1 MGSRRGFILP
11 RGRLLRRRL
20 LREPCSK
27 LTLNLT
33 LTLIGGSFENLA
45 QSHQLV
51 QGLVAPLLAA
61 GRLEDATEVLV
72 TSTHLGVP
80 LGDVGTMSALLD
92 ISESLMESGTPL
104 VAINMIDRAELG
116 SFASSEVLTGVAN
129 HFLKLFLN
137 NGRIRDVRTVALM
150 MQRKG
155 ISGDDETAKILADA
169 AKLGGG
175 GSDGGSGQ
183 ERGGQREGGS
193 SSWKMIL
200 AAFLVASSAGEQ
212 NPLH

>member
-1 MGSRRGFILP
+1 MATLP
-11 RGRLLRRRL
+11 RPYLGGLSTRLYSPSGPSPPSEAPSRTLLKPNPKPNPNPNWRL

-129 HFLKLFLN
+129 HFLKHFLN

-155 ISGDDETAKILADA
+155 ISGDDETA
-169 AKLGGG
+169 
-175 GSDGGSGQ
+175 
-183 ERGGQREGGS
+183 
-193 SSWKMIL
+193 
-200 AAFLVASSAGEQ
+200 
-212 NPLH
+212 